1 MPTLT
6 ETVREIAL
14 NQPSSIRV
22 FEQFGID
29 YCCGGRKPLAVA
41 CTEQDIEI
49 GSLLAALESA
59 AQKPDAGAKD
69 WNERIP

>member
-1 MPTLT
+1 MPTIT

-22 FEQFGID
+22 FERFGID

-41 CTEQDIEI
+41 CNEQAVEI
-49 GSLLAALESA
+49 DQVLAALAQA
-59 AQKPDAGAKD
+59 AAEPATPETD
-69 WNERIP
+69 